1 MVDGADRCRR
11 FGSWPSH
18 EVQQEVTG
26 GTLGTSGAPEGN
38 PRVLQIQTDRQ
49 QPASGFSHA
58 NTEETKM
65 NHSPGAQIIHP
76 KCPTYHSVLGSE
88 SFGTQDYWQL
98 VESKLFMRSLT

>member
-18 EVQQEVTG
+18 EVQQEVTS

-76 KCPTYHSVLGSE
+76 KCPTYHSVLGSRVLE
-88 SFGTQDYWQL
+88 HRITGSWW
-98 VESKLFMRSLT
+98 SLNYSCVP